1 MNWLEIAYQKALKLT
16 KLEQNWDDEDG
27 KPISL
32 NFVEEFKKVLLPLKD
47 LNIIDY
53 FYVIPFSGGKAFQ
66 IEWRYKK
73 NNQNHYL
80 EIEFH
85 ETGEI
90 NFLYSNR
97 TKAEEY
103 VIETKDLGGTK
114 QFYKQA
120 STNLKN
126 IDLNIFKEFL
136 PIKS

>member
-16 KLEQNWDDEDG
+16 KLKQNWDDEDG
-27 KPISL
+27 KPMSL
-32 NFVEEFKKVLLPLKD
+32 NFVEEFNKVLLPLKD

-73 NNQNHYL
+73 NHQNHYL

-103 VIETKDLGGTK
+103 VIETKDLGGAK

-126 IDLNIFKEFL
+126 IDFNIFKEFL